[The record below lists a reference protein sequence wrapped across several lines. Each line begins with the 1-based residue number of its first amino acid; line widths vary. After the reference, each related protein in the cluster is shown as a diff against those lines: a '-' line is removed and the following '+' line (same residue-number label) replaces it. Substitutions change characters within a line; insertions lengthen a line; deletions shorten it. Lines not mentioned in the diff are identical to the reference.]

1 MSAEEKHYLPRALD
15 PLLPEILE
23 RQRGV
28 LIEGMRGCGKTE
40 TGLRRAN
47 SSVFIDDPD
56 SRALVQIRPEIV
68 LEGQYPR
75 LIDEWQLEP
84 TLWNAARRKIDS
96 SSKGLFI
103 FTGSSHP
110 ADDLTRHTG
119 AARFGRLKMSTMTP
133 WERGAVPGGV
143 SLATLFDGASFD
155 SIGEKLDYLDLVDLV
170 MHGGLPADASLP
182 TTAAAANLRDYLE
195 ETIHTEVLNLGESD
209 PRTVQ
214 RLIRSLARNS
224 GARVGVVTLSK
235 DVEDEVHSS
244 MSPSTVNRALET
256 LERIFLLERQ
266 PRLRSKARLRTK
278 DALHL
283 ADPGLAAAALGASA
297 HTLEKDPEAM
307 GFLFESAVFH
317 SLKVYTRAL
326 GGAVLGYRGSNQL
339 EVDQI
344 LELADGRWAA
354 IEVKLGGRHTYQA
367 LNSLRRFVE
376 TIDTRHVGLP
386 EFCAVISGTDLG
398 YSLPAAHEY
407 AVPGV
412 PTHVIPFSA
421 LQP

>member
-297 HTLEKDPEAM
+297 HTFEKDPEAM

-326 GGAVLGYRGSNQL
+326 GGAVLGYRDSNQL

-386 EFCAVISGTDLG
+386 EFCAVISGTDFG

>member
-1 MSAEEKHYLPRALD
+1 
-15 PLLPEILE
+15 
-23 RQRGV
+23 
-28 LIEGMRGCGKTE
+28 MRGCGKTE

-155 SIGEKLDYLDLVDLV
+155 SIGERLDYLDLVDLV

-244 MSPSTVNRALET
+244 MSPSTVKRALET
-256 LERIFLLERQ
+256 LERIFLLERQPAWQ

-297 HTLEKDPEAM
+297 HTLEKNPETM

-326 GGAVLGYRGSNQL
+326 GGAVLGYRDSNQL

-386 EFCAVISGTDLG
+386 EFCAVISGTDFG